1 MHPINCSACKIID
14 QMDGDDNGR
23 IFAINHWSPSSSDG
37 SIIGKRRPGDR
48 FAGWITKVAGSISF
62 VVFHLFWFGFW
73 VLDNSGALGS
83 GLVFDE
89 SFGLLTMIVS
99 LEAIFLSAL
108 VMIGQNR
115 QAAQN
120 ELRSQTDFESN
131 LRSLIW
137 TIHIAEALKVDA
149 EHVKTL
155 CDSAINELR
164 NDLAANS

>member
-1 MHPINCSACKIID
+1 MHPIKCQACQIID

-23 IFAINHWSPSSSDG
+23 IFAVNHWTPTGNDG
-37 SIIGKRRPGDR
+37 SIIGKRRVSDR
-48 FAGWITKVAGSISF
+48 FAGWITKVAGSVSF
-62 VVFHLFWFGFW
+62 VVFHLIWFGLW
-73 VLDNSGALGS
+73 VIDNAGIFGS
-83 GLVFDE
+83 NLVFDE
-89 SFGLLTMIVS
+89 NFTLLTMIVS

-115 QAAQN
+115 HAIQN

-149 EHVKTL
+149 DHVRTL
-155 CDSAINELR
+155 CDTAIEEIR
-164 NDLAANS
+164 SDLAANS